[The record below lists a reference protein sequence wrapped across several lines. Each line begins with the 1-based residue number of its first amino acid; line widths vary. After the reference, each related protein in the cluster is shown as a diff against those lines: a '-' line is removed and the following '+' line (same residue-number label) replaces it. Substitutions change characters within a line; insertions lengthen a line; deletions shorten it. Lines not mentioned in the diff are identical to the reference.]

1 MKTKFFY
8 IAACLGLAQLALL
21 NSNALAQQRPVA
33 DLDEVVVTAS
43 RSPKKISEIGK
54 VVRVISAETLAK
66 SQGRT
71 LPEILNN
78 IAGITIG
85 GNGSNPADVK
95 AVYMRG
101 ASAANT
107 LILIDG
113 IPVNDASE
121 ISGEYN
127 ISAIPIDIIERVE
140 ILKGGNSTLYG
151 SDAVAGVINIITKK
165 GTGVLS
171 ANVLAAVSAI
181 STAIAP
187 TSSRL
192 RAP

>member
-1 MKTKFFY
+1 MKTKNFY
-8 IAACLGLAQLALL
+8 VAACLGLAQMTLL
-21 NSNALAQQRPVA
+21 DSKALAQQRPVA

-71 LPEILNN
+71 LPEVLNN

-113 IPVNDASE
+113 IPGEVYNVC
-121 ISGEYN
+121 SGKGITSRALLKQLIKESN
-127 ISAIPIDIIERVE
+127 KKLNIIEDKQFHS
-140 ILKGGNSTLYG
+140 IK
-151 SDAVAGVINIITKK
+151 DIHKIIGCNQKIMQLM
-165 GTGVLS
+165 GD
-171 ANVLAAVSAI
+171 
-181 STAIAP
+181 
-187 TSSRL
+187 
-192 RAP
+192 